1 MVRGQEESTGPP
13 LRRPLERGPS
23 APVDPPPLWML
34 VADVLGNGSLRPHL
48 KQAAVSHS
56 CEGILSKL
64 PRLPGLGDLDTRLP
78 AT

>member
-1 MVRGQEESTGPP
+1 M
-13 LRRPLERGPS
+13 
-23 APVDPPPLWML
+23 DPPPLWML